1 MNKQFVV
8 NSRCCQPEEKEQV
21 MAVIKVIEIIAESNK
36 SWEDAAAEAL
46 KEASK
51 SVRNIKS
58 IYVQAMQAV
67 VENNK
72 IARYRVDTKLSF
84 LVEK

>member
-1 MNKQFVV
+1 M
-8 NSRCCQPEEKEQV
+8 S
-21 MAVIKVIEIIAESNK
+21 VIKVIEVIAESNK

-51 SVRNIKS
+51 TVRNIKS
-58 IYVQAMQAV
+58 IYVQDMQAI
-67 VENNK
+67 VENDK
-72 IARYRVDTKLSF
+72 IARYRVDAKISF

>member
-1 MNKQFVV
+1 M
-8 NSRCCQPEEKEQV
+8 S
-21 MAVIKVIEIIAESNK
+21 VIKVIEVIAESNK

-51 SVRNIKS
+51 TVRNIKS
-58 IYVQAMQAV
+58 IYIQDMQAV

-72 IARYRVDTKLSF
+72 IARYRVDAKISF
-84 LVEK
+84 LVE